1 MTSYWRKALLN
12 CNNRNDQL
20 AVCSTA
26 AMLSIFPCG
35 NPTALFSNSEIVSL
49 CDTIFTEEGA
59 TSSCFPLAN
68 VAKSA
73 IVASSKSKTLKY
85 SSNLC
90 TSLKMRNFVSKIRYE
105 RICYNDSL
113 CNSITSYGRAVYLCY
128 CSIFYL
134 GKWCFKKLSAISV
147 KKFPK
152 TSKFIGRI
160 LIAIWC
166 IIFLGVMCVIFF
178 KDCSETMQN
187 INTDSEYFD
196 DTHRPDRF

>member
-1 MTSYWRKALLN
+1 MNGFVVMILCVIALPLMG
-12 CNNRNDQL
+12 
-20 AVCSTA
+20 V
-26 AMLSIFPCG
+26 
-35 NPTALFSNSEIVSL
+35 LFTYVIAPFFIWVS
-49 CDTIFTEEGA
+49 D
-59 TSSCFPLAN
+59 
-68 VAKSA
+68 
-73 IVASSKSKTLKY
+73 
-85 SSNLC
+85 
-90 TSLKMRNFVSKIRYE
+90 VS
-105 RICYNDSL
+105 
-113 CNSITSYGRAVYLCY
+113 
-128 CSIFYL
+128 
-134 GKWCFKKLSAISV
+134 KKLSAISV